1 LKAVWTPRGADGDRT
16 PVRNGTRTYN
26 QGVTA
31 TPSFHDTLNEAQLRA
46 VETPGGPLMILA
58 GPGSGKTRV
67 IAHRIAYLVRERHI
81 HPWRILAVTFT
92 NKAAREM
99 RERVEGLL
107 GSDAHDLSMGTF
119 HSICA
124 RILRRDG
131 QEIGLPQDFAIYDT
145 DDQLSLVKTIEAELQ
160 IDPKRFAPRA
170 VLSAISSAKN
180 ERRDA
185 AGFQRNADS
194 YFEEIVARVYEK
206 YEAALR
212 RSGAVDFDDL
222 LGRTLELFENHP
234 HVQEKY
240 ANRYLYVLIDE
251 FQDTNLVQYEL
262 SRQLSSIHRNLTV
275 VGDPDQSIYS
285 WRAADIRNLLDFERD
300 FPDATVVLLEQ
311 NYRSTGH
318 ILRAAHG
325 VITKQDGRPEKA
337 LWTENPEGEQV
348 IEFEADYG
356 DEEGSFIASEI
367 RRLIRQGDFQAAD
380 FAVMYRTNAQSR
392 AVEEA
397 FISSGVRYRIVG
409 GTRFYDRRE
418 IRDLIA
424 YLRLI
429 HNEADTVAF
438 ERIVNVPT
446 RGIGPKTVGEL
457 IAAAADMGLSPIAMA
472 HRAAAG
478 ERAEGVP
485 QLASRAR
492 GALIAFIEMYDR
504 LAADR
509 ENTSIAHLLDRILAE
524 TGYREHLRKSE
535 PEQAEVR
542 WENVQEL
549 RSVAAE
555 YAEVEQEGSLAS
567 FLEEIALVSDI
578 DDPSADQPDAV
589 TLITLHAAKGLEF
602 PVVFMAGMEEGLLP
616 HLRALDDP
624 AQMEEERR
632 VCYVGMT
639 RAEQRLYLTR
649 ARRRFMYGNIRANPA
664 SRFLG
669 DIPEEDI
676 TSPVGTTRASQRG
689 DTLTPS
695 GLRAAATA
703 RRIEVDDTA
712 PLFSPGDRV
721 RHNSFGVGVVVA
733 CDVIPGDQQVTV
745 AFPDKGVKKLL
756 QSFARLEP
764 AA

>member
-1 LKAVWTPRGADGDRT
+1 MTTV
-16 PVRNGTRTYN
+16 PVPTGGPSYN
-26 QGVTA
+26 RSVT
-31 TPSFHDTLNEAQLRA
+31 TSSQSSHDLLNEAQRRA

-67 IAHRIAYLVRERHI
+67 IAHRIAFLVRELNV

-107 GSDAHDLSMGTF
+107 GQDAHDLSMGTF

-131 QEIGLPQDFAIYDT
+131 EAIGLPRDFAIYDT
-145 DDQLSLVKTIEAELQ
+145 DDQMSLVKTIEAELH
-160 IDPKRFAPRA
+160 IDPKRFPPRA

-185 AGFQRNADS
+185 AAFQRQADH
-194 YFEEIVARVYEK
+194 YFEEIVGRVYEK

-222 LGRTLELFENHP
+222 LGRTLDLFETHER
-234 HVQEKY
+234 VQQRY
-240 ANRYLYVLIDE
+240 AERYLHVLIDE

-262 SRQLSSIHRNLTV
+262 SRQLSSTHRNLTV

-300 FPDATVVLLEQ
+300 FPDANVVLLEQ
-311 NYRSTGH
+311 NYRSTGN
-318 ILRAAHG
+318 ILRAAHA
-325 VITKQDGRPEKA
+325 VIERADGRPEKH
-337 LWTENPEGEQV
+337 LWTENDEGDPV
-348 IEFEADYG
+348 IEYEADYG
-356 DEEGSFIASEI
+356 EEEGMFIASEI
-367 RRLIRQGDFQAAD
+367 RRLCRQFDYQPSD

-392 AVEEA
+392 GVEEA

-424 YLRLI
+424 YLRLV
-429 HNEADTVAF
+429 HNDADTVAF

-446 RGIGPKTVGEL
+446 RGIGAKTVGE
-457 IAAAADMGLSPIAMA
+457 IMGAASDMGLSPIAVA
-472 HRAAAG
+472 HRAASG
-478 ERAEGVP
+478 DQSPGVP
-485 QLASRAR
+485 RLASRAR
-492 GALIAFIEMYDR
+492 GALIEFIQMYDR
-504 LAADR
+504 LVAIR
-509 ENTSIAHLLDRILAE
+509 EQASIAELLDRVLDE
-524 TGYREHLRKSE
+524 TNFRQHLKKTDG
-535 PEQAEVR
+535 EQADVR

-555 YAEVEQEGSLAS
+555 YAEVEQEASLAS

-589 TLITLHAAKGLEF
+589 TLMTLHAAKGLEF

-624 AQMEEERR
+624 SQMEEERR

-639 RAEQRLYLTR
+639 RAKERLYLTR
-649 ARRRFMYGNIRANPA
+649 ARRRFMYGNVRANPA

-669 DIPEEDI
+669 DLPEDVVAA
-676 TSPVGTTRASQRG
+676 PLGTTRPRG
-689 DTLTPS
+689 ESLTSS

-703 RRIEVDDTA
+703 RREEVQDTE
-712 PLFSPGDRV
+712 PMFSAGERV

-733 CDVIPGDQQVTV
+733 CTIVPGDQQVTV

-756 QSFARLEP
+756 QSFARLE
-764 AA
+764 AVS

>member
-1 LKAVWTPRGADGDRT
+1 
-16 PVRNGTRTYN
+16 
-26 QGVTA
+26 
-31 TPSFHDTLNEAQLRA
+31 
-46 VETPGGPLMILA
+46 MILA

-67 IAHRIAYLVRERHI
+67 IAHRIAFLVQEQRV

-107 GSDAHDLSMGTF
+107 GPEAHDLSMGTF
-119 HSICA
+119 HSVCA

-131 QEIGLPQDFAIYDT
+131 EAIGLPRDFAIYDT
-145 DDQLSLVKTIEAELQ
+145 DDQAALVRTIEAELQ
-160 IDPKRFAPRA
+160 VDPKRFPPRA

-185 AGFQRNADS
+185 ATFQRQADH
-194 YFEEIVARVYEK
+194 YFEEIVGRVFEK
-206 YEAALR
+206 YEAALK

-222 LGRTLELFENHP
+222 LGRTLDLFETQP
-234 HVQEKY
+234 QVLQKY
-240 ANRYLYVLIDE
+240 ADRYLHVLIDE

-262 SRQLSSIHRNLTV
+262 SRLLSSVHRNLTV

-311 NYRSTGH
+311 NYRSTGN
-318 ILRAAHG
+318 ILRSAHA
-325 VITKQDGRPEKA
+325 VIERADGRPEKH
-337 LWTENPEGEQV
+337 LWTENPDGDPVVEY
-348 IEFEADYG
+348 EADYG
-356 DEEGSFIASEI
+356 EEEGLFIASEI
-367 RRLIRQGDFQAAD
+367 RRLSRQFDYEASD

-397 FISSGVRYRIVG
+397 FISSGIRYRIVG

-424 YLRLI
+424 YLRLV

-446 RGIGPKTVGEL
+446 RGLGAKTVGEVL
-457 IAAAADMGLSPIAMA
+457 AAAVELGLSPIAVA
-472 HRAAAG
+472 HRAASG
-478 ERAEGVP
+478 DPSPGVP

-492 GALIAFIEMYDR
+492 GALIEFIQMYDR
-504 LAADR
+504 LAALRDSTTVA
-509 ENTSIAHLLDRILAE
+509 EMLDRVLDE
-524 TGYREHLRKSE
+524 TNYRQYLKKNDG
-535 PEQAEVR
+535 EQAEVR

-555 YAEVEQEGSLAS
+555 YGEAERDASLAS
-567 FLEEIALVSDI
+567 FLEEVALVSDI

-589 TLITLHAAKGLEF
+589 TLITLHAAKGLEY

-624 AQMEEERR
+624 SQMEEERR

-639 RAEQRLYLTR
+639 RAKERLYLTR
-649 ARRRFMYGNIRANPA
+649 ARRRFMYGNVRANPP

-669 DIPEEDI
+669 DLPEDAV
-676 TSPVGTTRASQRG
+676 TAPLGTTRPRG
-689 DTLTPS
+689 ESLTSS
-695 GLRAAATA
+695 GLRAAAAA
-703 RRIEVDDTA
+703 RRDEVDDTE
-712 PLFSPGDRV
+712 PMFGPGERV

-733 CDVIPGDQQVTV
+733 CAVVPGDQQVTV
-745 AFPDKGVKKLL
+745 AFPDKGVKKLM
-756 QSFARLEP
+756 QSFARLERVEG
-764 AA
+764 

>member
-1 LKAVWTPRGADGDRT
+1 MTT
-16 PVRNGTRTYN
+16 
-26 QGVTA
+26 
-31 TPSFHDTLNEAQLRA
+31 SIHDVLNEAQRRA

-67 IAHRIAYLVRERHI
+67 IAHRIAYLVRDQHI

-107 GSDAHDLSMGTF
+107 GPEAHDLTMGTF

-131 QEIGLPQDFAIYDT
+131 EGIGLPRDFAIYDT
-145 DDQLSLVKTIEAELQ
+145 DDQASLVRSIEAELS
-160 IDPKRFAPRA
+160 IDQKRFQPRA

-180 ERRDA
+180 ERKDA
-185 AGFQRNADS
+185 AAFHRQADN
-194 YFEEIVARVYEK
+194 YFEEVVGRIFERYQD
-206 YEAALR
+206 ALKR
-212 RSGAVDFDDL
+212 AGAVDFDDL
-222 LGRTLELFENHP
+222 LGRTLDLFETSP
-234 HVQEKY
+234 EVQQRY
-240 ANRYLYVLIDE
+240 ADRYLHVLIDE

-262 SRQLSSIHRNLTV
+262 SRQLSNIHRNLTV

-300 FPDATVVLLEQ
+300 FPDAQTVLLEQ

-318 ILRAAHG
+318 ILKAAHA
-325 VITKQDGRPEKA
+325 VIAKADGRPEKS
-337 LWTENPEGEQV
+337 LWTSNDDGDQV
-348 IEFEADYG
+348 VEYEADYG
-356 DEEGSFIASEI
+356 EEEGNFISSEI
-367 RRLIRQGDFQAAD
+367 RRLMRQHDYQPAD

-429 HNEADTVAF
+429 HNEYDTVAF

-446 RGIGPKTVGEL
+446 RGIGAKTVGEL
-457 IAAAADMGLSPIAMA
+457 MAAAVELGISPIAMA
-472 HRAAAG
+472 HRAASG
-478 ERAEGVP
+478 DTAEGVP

-492 GALIAFIEMYDR
+492 GALIAFIQMYDR
-504 LAADR
+504 LTAER
-509 ENTSIAHLLDRILAE
+509 ETTSIAGLLDRVLAE
-524 TGYREHLRKSE
+524 TDYRQHLRKSE
-535 PEQAEVR
+535 GEEQADVR

-555 YAEVEQEGSLAS
+555 YAEVEREGSLAS

-578 DDPSADQPDAV
+578 DDPSADTPDAV

-602 PVVFMAGMEEGLLP
+602 PVVFMPGMEEGLLP
-616 HLRALDDP
+616 HIRALDDP

-639 RAEQRLYLTR
+639 RAKERLYLTR
-649 ARRRFMYGNIRANPA
+649 ARRRFMYGNIRANPS
-664 SRFLG
+664 SRFLR
-669 DIPEEDI
+669 DLPDDA
-676 TSPVGTTRASQRG
+676 VTTPLGSSGRRG
-689 DTLTPS
+689 DSLTAS
-695 GLRAAATA
+695 GLRAAADV
-703 RRIEVDDTA
+703 RREQVDDKE
-712 PLFSPGDRV
+712 PMFSPGDRV
-721 RHNSFGVGVVVA
+721 RHNTFGVGVVIA
-733 CDVIPGDQQVTV
+733 CAIVPGDQQVTV
-745 AFPDKGVKKLL
+745 AFPDKGVKKLM
-756 QSFARLEP
+756 QSFAHLER
-764 AA
+764 AV